1 MIVLDGLT
9 KQFGDKRAVDGLS
22 VTIRPGL
29 VTGFL
34 GPNGAGKTSTMR
46 MLLGL
51 DRPTAGTALIGG
63 QCYADLATPLR
74 TVGALLDPRTGMPG
88 QRASSHLLGM
98 ARSNGIPVRRVDE
111 VLAEVGLAE
120 MGGRRI
126 GTFSLG
132 MRQRLGIAAALLGEP
147 EVLLFDEPVNGLDPD
162 GVAWIRRLMR
172 SQAAEGRTVFVSSHL
187 MSEMQSTADHLVVI
201 GRGKL
206 IADDSIDNVIS
217 GSALNSITVR
227 SPQAGALRSALEAA
241 GLTVQRTGADDRAG
255 GGPDPTPSLAVT
267 GGTLEQ
273 VGAIA
278 FTHGLQLNELSVKR
292 ASLEQA
298 YGELTGSSVEYSSAT
313 SSKGNPS

>member
-255 GGPDPTPSLAVT
+255 GGPDPTTSLAVT

>member
-46 MLLGL
+46 MVLGL
-51 DRPTAGTALIGG
+51 DQPTAGTARIGG
-63 QCYADLATPLR
+63 QVYADLATPLR
-74 TVGALLDPRTGMPG
+74 SVGALLDPRTGMPG
-88 QRASSHLLGM
+88 QRARSHLLGM
-98 ARSNGIPVRRVDE
+98 ARSNGIASRRVDE

-162 GVAWIRRLMR
+162 GVAWIRKLMR
-172 SQAAEGRTVFVSSHL
+172 SQAADGRTVFVSSHL
-187 MSEMQSTADHLVVI
+187 MSEMQSTADHLIVI
-201 GRGKL
+201 GRGQL

-227 SPQAGALRSALEAA
+227 SPQSGALRSALEAA
-241 GLTVQRTGADDRAG
+241 GLTVHPTGDGDRAG
-255 GGPDPTPSLAVT
+255 DGPDATPSLAVT

-278 FTHGLQLNELSVKR
+278 FAHGLQLNELSVKR

-298 YGELTGSSVEYSSAT
+298 YAELTGSSVEYSSAT
-313 SSKGNPS
+313 TSKGNPS